1 MIPIIKKDPF
11 LFRCRK
17 HVMIFL
23 SQFRSLS
30 WKPIFKMPRLKRR
43 WMPTKSIGT
52 VRAGYP
58 PRFRFAT
65 EAIAK
70 PIKHRLNFPSR
81 LKPISGC
88 ADADDRVENPTATDH
103 TNKAKT
109 GFPSDMRLTAMLPR
123 IR

>member
-1 MIPIIKKDPF
+1 
-11 LFRCRK
+11 
-17 HVMIFL
+17 
-23 SQFRSLS
+23 
-30 WKPIFKMPRLKRR
+30 MPLLKRR

-70 PIKHRLNFPSR
+70 PTKHQLNFPSR
-81 LKPISGC
+81 LKPISGY
-88 ADADDRVENPTATDH
+88 ADADDQVENPTVTDH
-103 TNKAKT
+103 TNNKAKT